1 MGNFDLKLNL
11 HEIWEREQ
19 GELRETQVHV
29 GLHHVGFIMFC
40 MFLLMFLAMQMPLH
54 FGPSELLSVEMD
66 VYRSSRQN
74 WKKIRLVLEKH
85 MKASLRPSTE
95 EQFLQDIFQSPTQ

>member
-19 GELRETQVHV
+19 GELRETQVHI

-40 MFLLMFLAMQMPLH
+40 MFF
-54 FGPSELLSVEMD
+54 
-66 VYRSSRQN
+66 
-74 WKKIRLVLEKH
+74 
-85 MKASLRPSTE
+85 
-95 EQFLQDIFQSPTQ
+95 